1 MLIRIS
7 LSSVVL
13 ILAMA
18 GAAQAQTYRFL
29 NVPFHARSAALGGAP
44 VALPD
49 AGVGMMHA
57 NPAYLHAD
65 HHRQASFSVAR
76 QIEDTRFA
84 SAHAAWHIDGWGT
97 VGAAVRHVSHGDLR
111 RRDADGADLGGFTA
125 SDIAIKTAFS
135 AQVGPALRYGI
146 ALDLIRSDYTHVRS
160 TAWAASAGLLA
171 QLPDASVLGLSLVN
185 AGSQIR
191 TFDGEEESLP
201 MDVRLGYSRR
211 LQYLPFRFSLTA
223 QRLHDPDLRHPMN
236 HLQAGGEFHFGTNV
250 QVRFGYDHRLREA
263 LRFEDR
269 IDLAGYSMGVG
280 FRIKGVRVDLSR
292 VSYSQI
298 GTMLHIGTDVHF

>member
-1 MLIRIS
+1 MFIRIS
-7 LSSVVL
+7 LFSVILTLVL
-13 ILAMA
+13 A
-18 GAAQAQTYRFL
+18 GMSHAQAYRFL

-49 AGVGMMHA
+49 PGVGMMHA
-57 NPAYLHAD
+57 NPAYLNAD

-97 VGAAVRHVSHGDLR
+97 VGAAVRHVSYGALR
-111 RRDADGADLGGFTA
+111 RRDADGVDLGGFNA
-125 SDIAIKTAFS
+125 SDQAVKAVFS
-135 AQVGPALRYGI
+135 ARVGSALRYGI
-146 ALDLIRSDYTHVRS
+146 AVDLLHSDYTHVRS
-160 TAWAASAGLLA
+160 SAWAASAGLVA
-171 QLPDASVLGLSLVN
+171 HLPDASVLGLSVLN

-191 TFDGEEESLP
+191 TFDGVKEALP
-201 MDVRLGYSRR
+201 LDVRLGYSRR
-211 LQYLPFRFSLTA
+211 LQYLPFRFSITA
-223 QRLHDPDLRHPMN
+223 QRLHEPDLRRPMN
-236 HLQAGGEFHFGTNV
+236 HVQAGGEFLFGSDV
-250 QVRFGYDHRLREA
+250 RVRFGYDHRLREE

-280 FRIKGVRVDLSR
+280 FRIKGVRMDLSR

-298 GTMLHIGTDVHF
+298 GTMLHIGTDIPF